1 MFVSPST
8 PDKRP
13 SRVHDGISFFDTAGA
28 ARRDSK
34 VSVLTKACRDV
45 VKFGYG
51 AVPGI
56 ERPVIRHAHIRYQV
70 IFTRHKSS
78 FRNKVVIS
86 HYGDLL
92 GVSVFGSTLHDVE
105 TTYSPAMPSGC
116 NNTSCGGSLG
126 CATPSMPT
134 FCYTSAP

>member
-56 ERPVIRHAHIRYQV
+56 EALNDRSSVTHIYGIRSSSHGTSQV
-70 IFTRHKSS
+70 FETKLSFLTMEISWACQCLVVRFT
-78 FRNKVVIS
+78 
-86 HYGDLL
+86 
-92 GVSVFGSTLHDVE
+92 
-105 TTYSPAMPSGC
+105 M
-116 NNTSCGGSLG
+116 
-126 CATPSMPT
+126 
-134 FCYTSAP
+134 